1 MVVGRKSQ
9 VSESEG
15 ESEGVRE
22 RVALLSLLLLLT
34 HTRNDVVVVVV
45 VVFIFI
51 FKSKIIFINSCE
63 FFAPFYLSLSR
74 RVVSIRR
81 ERERARYKR
90 ERLECRR

>member
-1 MVVGRKSQ
+1 MVVGRKRQ

-15 ESEGVRE
+15 ESERVRE

-63 FFAPFYLSLSR
+63 VFCPLLSLALEASR
-74 RVVSIRR
+74 VNQR
-81 ERERARYKR
+81 ERERALQER
-90 ERLECRR
+90 EA